1 MLGCFVFFVVGWGGG
16 FVVLGGGGGGGA
28 GLFLIW
34 RGGGLSFA
42 RLGVAGGSP
51 GGSPRCVQYTKKKP
65 VLSYE
70 LFFKY
75 GGEGGIDSLRS
86 PCGQPAHC
94 VHGLSNW
101 LSPVVDPRSGL
112 LIPPRCVQYTKK
124 KPVLSYELFF
134 KYGGEGGIDSLRSPC
149 GQPAH
154 CVHGLS
160 NWLSPVV
167 DPRSGLLIPPGVCN
181 IRKKSPYFR
190 TSSSLNMAVRGG
202 LTRFA
207 RPAGSPLTAFT
218 VCPTGCRQ
226 LSTPG
231 RGFSSPPG
239 VCNIRKKSPYFRT
252 SSSLNMAVR
261 GGFEPPIRC
270 RIHTFQACSF
280 SHSDTSPNC
289 RSCLAGTGANLGKS

>member
-1 MLGCFVFFVVGWGGG
+1 MAV
-16 FVVLGGGGGGGA
+16 
-28 GLFLIW
+28 
-34 RGGGLSFA
+34 RGGLTRFA
-42 RLGVAGGSP
+42 RPAAA
-51 GGSPRCVQYTKKKP
+51 R
-65 VLSYE
+65 
-70 LFFKY
+70 
-75 GGEGGIDSLRS
+75 SLRS
-86 PCGQPAHC
+86 RSVQLAVASCRP
-94 VHGLSNW
+94 
-101 LSPVVDPRSGL
+101 PVGASH
-112 LIPPRCVQYTKK
+112 PPRCVQYTKK

-202 LTRFA
+202 
-207 RPAGSPLTAFT
+207 
-218 VCPTGCRQ
+218 
-226 LSTPG
+226 
-231 RGFSSPPG
+231 
-239 VCNIRKKSPYFRT
+239 
-252 SSSLNMAVR
+252 
-261 GGFEPPIRC
+261 FEPPIRC

>member
-1 MLGCFVFFVVGWGGG
+1 MT
-16 FVVLGGGGGGGA
+16 
-28 GLFLIW
+28 
-34 RGGGLSFA
+34 RFA
-42 RLGVAGGSP
+42 RPAGSP
-51 GGSPRCVQYTKKKP
+51 LTAFTVCPTGCRQLSTPGRGFSSPP
-65 VLSYE
+65 VCAIYE
-70 LFFKY
+70 
-75 GGEGGIDSLRS
+75 
-86 PCGQPAHC
+86 
-94 VHGLSNW
+94 
-101 LSPVVDPRSGL
+101 
-112 LIPPRCVQYTKK
+112 
-124 KPVLSYELFF
+124 
-134 KYGGEGGIDSLRSPC
+134 
-149 GQPAH
+149 
-154 CVHGLS
+154 
-160 NWLSPVV
+160 
-167 DPRSGLLIPPGVCN
+167 
-181 IRKKSPYFR
+181 KKSPYLR

-231 RGFSSPPG
+231 RGFSSPP
-239 VCNIRKKSPYFRT
+239 VCAIYEKKSPYLRTSSSLNMAVRGGLTRFARPAGSPLTAFTVCPTGCRQLSTPGRGFSSPPVCAIYEKKSPYLRT

>member
-1 MLGCFVFFVVGWGGG
+1 MAV
-16 FVVLGGGGGGGA
+16 
-28 GLFLIW
+28 
-34 RGGGLSFA
+34 RGGLTRFA
-42 RLGVAGGSP
+42 RPAGSP
-51 GGSPRCVQYTKKKP
+51 LTAFTVCPTGCRQLSTPVGASHPPGVCNIRKKSPYFRT
-65 VLSYE
+65 S
-70 LFFKY
+70 
-75 GGEGGIDSLRS
+75 S
-86 PCGQPAHC
+86 
-94 VHGLSNW
+94 
-101 LSPVVDPRSGL
+101 
-112 LIPPRCVQYTKK
+112 
-124 KPVLSYELFF
+124 F

-202 LTRFA
+202 
-207 RPAGSPLTAFT
+207 
-218 VCPTGCRQ
+218 
-226 LSTPG
+226 
-231 RGFSSPPG
+231 
-239 VCNIRKKSPYFRT
+239 
-252 SSSLNMAVR
+252 
-261 GGFEPPIRC
+261 FEPPIRC